1 MSSAD
6 TFGLLGTLL
15 DTRYRIDKV
24 VGEGGFGIVY
34 RAQQTSFDE
43 PVAVKVLKL
52 PHHLTAEQ
60 RTAVIATF
68 RAEGKHL
75 RKLSA
80 EHPSFVRALDT
91 GVFES
96 RGGVLAPYLVL
107 EWLEGEPLETNL
119 TRRRESGLSGR
130 SLGETLALLEPIA
143 SALSLAHE
151 SKVVHRD
158 IKPANIFL
166 VRTARGITAKLLD
179 FGLAKVMTETGT
191 DALRAPTQ
199 GSIAG
204 LTPQYA
210 APEQWNNRFGATGPW
225 TDVYAFA
232 LVLLEL
238 MTDRAPLDGDD
249 AAQLM
254 GATLDTGDRPTPRRR
269 GVDVPESVERVF
281 ERAVALHGKDRFRGM
296 GELWRALQKAAGE
309 QEDEAKTLLRHGDAS
324 LDAGS
329 ATGDPFAGKRT
340 VPVRPGFRPA
350 TSHAVVPE
358 TVGLDPSRS
367 PSGQP
372 LRPPGEKGSRD
383 RPEGVAR
390 DRSDEQKA
398 EHRLWP
404 WVAGTALL
412 GLLIVVIVFLQS
424 GHTPA
429 ASGGAPVVISDEIGI
444 QACDD
449 YVTKMEACRDKMD
462 PASLAA
468 VETSFKQ
475 TRDAWKAAAAQ
486 GGAAKDARLK
496 QGCEAAVAA
505 IPPNCK

>member
-1 MSSAD
+1 MGTGTVMSSAD

-166 VRTARGITAKLLD
+166 VRTARGITAKLR
-179 FGLAKVMTETGT
+179 F
-191 DALRAPTQ
+191 RAREGHDRDGYRRPPRADSRQ
-199 GSIAG
+199 H
-204 LTPQYA
+204 
-210 APEQWNNRFGATGPW
+210 RGP
-225 TDVYAFA
+225 
-232 LVLLEL
+232 
-238 MTDRAPLDGDD
+238 D
-249 AAQLM
+249 AAVRRA
-254 GATLDTGDRPTPRRR
+254 GAVEQPIRSDGAVDGRLRVCPRSLGADDGSRSAR
-269 GVDVPESVERVF
+269 WGRCG
-281 ERAVALHGKDRFRGM
+281 AAHG
-296 GELWRALQKAAGE
+296 
-309 QEDEAKTLLRHGDAS
+309 S
-324 LDAGS
+324 DAG
-329 ATGDPFAGKRT
+329 
-340 VPVRPGFRPA
+340 
-350 TSHAVVPE
+350 
-358 TVGLDPSRS
+358 
-367 PSGQP
+367 
-372 LRPPGEKGSRD
+372 
-383 RPEGVAR
+383 
-390 DRSDEQKA
+390 
-398 EHRLWP
+398 HR
-404 WVAGTALL
+404 
-412 GLLIVVIVFLQS
+412 
-424 GHTPA
+424 
-429 ASGGAPVVISDEIGI
+429 
-444 QACDD
+444 
-449 YVTKMEACRDKMD
+449 
-462 PASLAA
+462 
-468 VETSFKQ
+468 
-475 TRDAWKAAAAQ
+475 
-486 GGAAKDARLK
+486 
-496 QGCEAAVAA
+496 
-505 IPPNCK
+505 